1 MSAQM
6 EGREP
11 SDHGPGDH
19 GPGGHH
25 APESGTRS
33 TQPRMPSKKIFLYV
47 GLVVAL
53 LVGYGTFGHWRTSSQ
68 AAETQDE
75 TVNFTPTVRTIE
87 AKADAKAIEL
97 TLPGQ
102 TAPFDQAAITPRATG
117 YIATRTADIGTRLK
131 KGELLVH
138 IAAPDL
144 DRQLDQAVAQL
155 GQVQAA
161 LSQAQAQVD
170 QSQANLKNSNTTF
183 SRTTA
188 LLSRGY
194 ETVQNRDN
202 QQTTILS
209 QQATLETS
217 QAGVKVAEAN
227 IKAQEATVA
236 RLRTLTAFEDV
247 VAPFD
252 GVVTARNVDTGDL
265 VNADQGAATPLFVM
279 ANDNV
284 LRVSVQVPQ
293 SAAVSMSDGV
303 KAKVAVAQMD
313 GKTFE
318 GRVNRSSEA
327 LSPSSRS
334 LTVEVDVDNSKHEL
348 RAGLFVN
355 VTFAIPRLKPS
366 VSVPADTLVF
376 NQNGLQVA
384 TVEQED
390 QVHLQAVKIYRDL
403 GKSVELSEGLR
414 GGEQVIVSP
423 PALLAEGTKV
433 KVTPPDKG
441 EEQAAR

>member
-6 EGREP
+6 QPGQTDDSR
-11 SDHGPGDH
+11 GPEKGATAT
-19 GPGGHH
+19 
-25 APESGTRS
+25 AP
-33 TQPRMPSKKIFLYV
+33 PAPPSKKIFV
-47 GLVVAL
+47 GVGFVLIL
-53 LVGYGTFGHWRTSSQ
+53 LLGYGGFGHWRTASQ

-75 TVNFTPTVRTIE
+75 TVNFVPTVRTIE
-87 AKADAKAIEL
+87 AKADAKPVEL

-102 TAPFDQAAITPRATG
+102 TTPYDQAAITARATG
-117 YIATRTADIGTRLK
+117 YIAERFADIGTRVK
-131 KGELLVH
+131 KGDKLVH

-161 LSQAQAQVD
+161 LAQAKAQVD
-170 QSQANLKNSNTTF
+170 QADANLKNSNTTF

-188 LLSRGY
+188 LLQRGY

-227 IKAQEATVA
+227 IQAQQAMVA

-247 VAPFD
+247 AAPFD
-252 GVVTARNVDTGDL
+252 GVVTTRNIDTGDL
-265 VNADQGAATPLFVM
+265 VNADSGTSTPLFSM
-279 ANDNV
+279 ARDDV

-293 SAAVSMSDGV
+293 SAAVSMHDGV
-303 KAKVAVAQMD
+303 EAAVTVSQLE
-313 GKTFE
+313 GQIFH

-327 LSPSSRS
+327 LAASSRA
-334 LTVEVDVDNSKHEL
+334 LTVEVDVDNRRHEL

-355 VTFAIPRLKPS
+355 VTFAIPRTKPA

-384 TVEQED
+384 VVEPENQIR
-390 QVHLQAVKIYRDL
+390 LQQVKIYRDL

-414 GGEQVIVSP
+414 GGEQIVVSP
-423 PALLAEGTKV
+423 PALLADGAKV
-433 KVTPPDKG
+433 KLAAPDKG